1 MYGMLRSSHSAPA
14 SFTSMDISTF
24 ITRHMEHILVEWEEF
39 ATSFGAVADKMSS
52 HELRD
57 HAQQILEFVARDIRE
72 EESADDAEHKSRG
85 HHAADDDSASSL
97 HGKLRYAS
105 GFTLLQLIAEYRALR
120 ASVLKL
126 WQQDGVALTRHSA
139 QDIVRFNEA
148 IDQSLA
154 DAAVAYSDK
163 VNETRDIFLA
173 ILGHDLRSPLAATA
187 TAGAYLARPGVF
199 DERVTQIGVRLK
211 RSAATMNSMV
221 NDLLGLARTQLGDG
235 IPMER
240 RACDLR
246 EMAGWAI
253 EDAQAAHP
261 RAIFAF
267 QADGD
272 ITGAFDG
279 PRLQQLLTN
288 LANNAAQYGKPGAPI
303 TVELTGD
310 AAQVLLKV
318 RNEGAVI
325 SPELLPTLF
334 SSLVQLPAQEGDSRP
349 RSSLGLGLFI
359 ACQIAV
365 AHGGTIDVVSD
376 AQSGTVFTVAIPRH

>member
-1 MYGMLRSSHSAPA
+1 
-14 SFTSMDISTF
+14 MDISTF
-24 ITRHMEHILVEWEEF
+24 ITRNMEQILVEWEAF
-39 ATSFGAVADKMSS
+39 ATTFGAVADKMSS

-57 HAQQILEFVARDIRE
+57 HAAQILQFVAGNIKE
-72 EESADDAEHKSRG
+72 EESSAQTESKSHGHDVAEK
-85 HHAADDDSASSL
+85 DSASSI
-97 HGKLRYAS
+97 HGALRYAS

-126 WQQDGVALTRHSA
+126 WQEDGTAMTQFCS

-163 VNETRDIFLA
+163 VNETRDMFLA
-173 ILGHDLRSPLAATA
+173 ILGHDLRSPLAAVA
-187 TAGAYLARPGVF
+187 TAGTYLARPGVF
-199 DERVTQIGVRLK
+199 DDRVEQIGVRIK
-211 RSAATMNSMV
+211 RSAATMNGMV

-240 RACDLR
+240 RACDLG
-246 EMAGWAI
+246 EVCGWAI

-261 RAIFAF
+261 RAVFAF
-267 QADGD
+267 DASGD
-272 ITGAFDG
+272 VTGDFDG
-279 PRLQQLLTN
+279 PRLQQLFTN
-288 LANNAAQYGKPGAPI
+288 LATNAAQYGKPGVPI
-303 TVELTGD
+303 VIDIAGEQD
-310 AAQVLLKV
+310 KV
-318 RNEGAVI
+318 VVKVSNQGAVI
-325 SPELLPTLF
+325 PAELLPTLF
-334 SSLVQLPAQEGDSRP
+334 SSLVQLPAKDGDVRP